1 MPRPVVYSAVPTA
14 FTPSGE
20 LDLAS
25 MARLFDHALAGG
37 VDALFVNGT
46 TGEFPALSREERA
59 ASLRAAVEHAG
70 PDRVIAHVGAASPH
84 QTAELA
90 ADALELGVM
99 RMSII
104 TPFYLPASPAGVRM
118 QVEAAVAGAPGAR
131 IYLYVFPDRTGVVLA
146 PSDATEIINDYNLA
160 GIKISIPGT
169 DYVRAMADQLAT
181 SREVLSGNDGLLP
194 EVMGSGGTGIV
205 SGVSSSVPAP
215 FVELA
220 EALDSHDTQRQAEL
234 QEMIG
239 RIVPALGPSIAGLK
253 LSLALQGVI
262 ASPRC
267 RMAIDEPNDAVRK
280 TIADVVGWASALGS
294 PAE

>member
-1 MPRPVVYSAVPTA
+1 MPRAVVYSAVPTA

-25 MARLFDHALAGG
+25 MGRLFDHALAGG
-37 VDALFVNGT
+37 VDAVFVNGT
-46 TGEFPALSREERA
+46 TGEFPALGREERA
-59 ASLRAAVEHAG
+59 ASLRTAAEHAS

-90 ADALELGVM
+90 ADALELGVT

-104 TPFYLPASPAGVRM
+104 TPFYLPASPTGVRA
-118 QVEAAVAGAPGAR
+118 QVEAAVAAAPGACL
-131 IYLYVFPDRTGVVLA
+131 YLYVFPDRTGVVLS
-146 PSDATEIINDYNLA
+146 PDDAVEIINDYDLA

-169 DYVRAMADQLAT
+169 DYVRAVADRLAT
-181 SREVLSGNDGLLP
+181 SREILSGNDDLLP
-194 EVMGSGGTGIV
+194 EVVGSGGAGIV
-205 SGVSSSVPAP
+205 SGVSSSVPTP

-220 EALDSHDTQRQAEL
+220 KTLHIRDAQRQAEL
-234 QEMIG
+234 QAVIG
-239 RIVPALGPSIAGLK
+239 RVVPALGPSIAGLK

-267 RMAIDEPNDAVRK
+267 RMAIDAPNEADRK
-280 TIADVVGWASALGS
+280 TIAEVVSWATALS
-294 PAE
+294 TPAA